1 MLTGKTALSRILP
14 PDRRRPVTGSS
25 RAVGSFVPKL
35 AAKAFEKYGFP
46 SAEIIT
52 SWAAVA
58 GADIARISAPE
69 RLKWPRS
76 ASSARDSADFDAA
89 VGATLILRV
98 DPAHALDVE
107 YRAAEILDRINRH
120 FGYRAVSTLK
130 ILQAPLPQPEPMNE
144 NLERRA
150 DIAAQPQAD
159 IEAIADAE
167 LRSALTTLW
176 ASVSSDVKS
185 S

>member
-1 MLTGKTALSRILP
+1 MLTEKSALLRILP
-14 PDRRRPVTGSS
+14 PDRRRPATSWS

-35 AAKAFEKYGFP
+35 AAKAFEKYGFH

-76 ASSARDSADFDAA
+76 ASAAGDTAGGDAA
-89 VGATLILRV
+89 GGATLILRV

-120 FGYRAVSTLK
+120 FGYRAVSTLR
-130 ILQAPLPQPEPMNE
+130 ILQAPLPPAELTTG

-150 DIAAQPQAD
+150 IAAQAPAD
-159 IEAIADAE
+159 IEAIADTE
-167 LRSALTTLW
+167 LKSALTMLW
-176 ASVSSDVKS
+176 LGVTRDVKS

>member
-1 MLTGKTALSRILP
+1 M
-14 PDRRRPVTGSS
+14 
-25 RAVGSFVPKL
+25 PKL
-35 AAKAFEKYGFP
+35 AAKAFEKYGFH

-58 GADIARISAPE
+58 GADIALISAPE

-76 ASSARDSADFDAA
+76 ASVARESADFDAA
-89 VGATLILRV
+89 GGATLILRV

-120 FGYRAVSTLK
+120 FGYQAVSTLK
-130 ILQAPLPQPEPMNE
+130 ILQAPLAAEPMN
-144 NLERRA
+144 LRFERRA
-150 DIAAQPQAD
+150 DIASQPPAD

-167 LRSALTTLW
+167 LRSALMTLW
-176 ASVSSDVKS
+176 AGVSNDVKS